1 MENKFFSEQARME
14 AFCRDLAFALRRITG
29 KVVELDPCQLPV
41 PKTTPEETTEQEKPT
56 QGESHE

>member
-1 MENKFFSEQARME
+1 ME
-14 AFCRDLAFALRRITG
+14 AFCRDLAFSLRRITG